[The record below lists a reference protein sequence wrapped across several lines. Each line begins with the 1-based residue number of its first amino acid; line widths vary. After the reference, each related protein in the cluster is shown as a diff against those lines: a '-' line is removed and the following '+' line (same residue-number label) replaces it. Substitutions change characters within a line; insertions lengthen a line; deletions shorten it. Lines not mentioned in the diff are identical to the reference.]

1 MDKKLIILDIV
12 INEMFRDMSK
22 KVIVFS
28 QIDSDVQARLEQQY
42 QVVVINPK
50 QGDVNEQ
57 ILKEVVEADAM
68 IGAGRLLNESNLATA
83 QKLKIISSVSVGY
96 DNYDVQ
102 YLNQKRIWLANTPH
116 VLTETTADLAF
127 TLLVSAARK
136 VPSLDQ
142 WTKQGEWK
150 RTVGTAQFGQDIFG
164 KTLGIIGL
172 GHIGAAIAR
181 RGFHGFNM
189 NILYHNRREKIEVA
203 QQFNAQ
209 YRSLEDLLQ
218 QSDFVV
224 VAVDLNSESKALIG
238 EHELSLM
245 QKHAVFVNIAR
256 GSVVDEQAL
265 IDALSNQQI
274 FAAGLDVYQK
284 EPLQDSP
291 LFKLDNV
298 VTLPHIGSATA
309 ETRKKMAELA
319 YQNLIDALEDR
330 TPRYLVNPQF

>member
-1 MDKKLIILDIV
+1 MKQ
-12 INEMFRDMSK
+12 
-22 KVIVFS
+22 KVVVFS
-28 QIDSDVQARLEQQY
+28 QIDSEILSRLNHQFK
-42 QVVVINPK
+42 VVVLDPK
-50 QGDVNEQ
+50 QGDINQQ
-57 ILKEVVEADAM
+57 IRTAVVDADAM
-68 IGAGRLLNESNLATA
+68 IGAGRLLNETNLATA
-83 QKLKIISSVSVGY
+83 EQLKIISSVSVGY
-96 DNYDVQ
+96 DNYDLA
-102 YLNQKRIWLANTPH
+102 YLNQKKIWLANTPH

-127 TLLVSAARK
+127 TLLMSAARK
-136 VPSLDQ
+136 VPSLDH

-150 RTVGTAQFGQDIFG
+150 RTISPAQFGQDIFG

-181 RGFHGFNM
+181 RGFYGFNM

-209 YRSLEDLLQ
+209 YKSLEDLLE

-224 VAVDLNSESKALIG
+224 TAVDLNQQSQALIG
-238 EHELSLM
+238 AAELKLM
-245 QKHAVFVNIAR
+245 QKHAIFINISR

-265 IDALSNQQI
+265 IDALTNQQI

-284 EPLQDSP
+284 EPLAESP
-291 LFKLDNV
+291 LFQLENV

-319 YQNLIDALEDR
+319 YQNLIDALAGHM
-330 TPRYLVNPQF
+330 PRYLVNQDFN

>member
-1 MDKKLIILDIV
+1 M
-12 INEMFRDMSK
+12 NK

-28 QIDSDVQARLEQQY
+28 QLDSDIQARLENQFN
-42 QVVVINPK
+42 VVMLNPK
-50 QGDVNEQ
+50 HGDINQQ
-57 ILKEVVEADAM
+57 IRQEVVDADAM
-68 IGAGRLLNESNLATA
+68 IGAGRLLNESNLAPA

-96 DNYDVQ
+96 DNYDVD
-102 YLNQKRIWLANTPH
+102 YLSQRKIGLAHTPH

-127 TLLVSAARK
+127 TLLLSAARK
-136 VPSLDQ
+136 IPQLDQ
-142 WTKQGEWK
+142 WTKQGAWK
-150 RTVGTAQFGQDIFG
+150 RTVGTAQYGQDVFG
-164 KTLGIIGL
+164 KTIGIIGL
-172 GHIGAAIAR
+172 GHIGAAVAR
-181 RGFHGFNM
+181 RAFHGFNM
-189 NILYHNRREKIEVA
+189 SILYHNRREKIEVA

-209 YRSLEDLLQ
+209 YCSLDDLLQ

-224 VAVDLNSESKALIG
+224 VAVDLNADSKTLMG
-238 EHELSLM
+238 EREFALM

-256 GSVVDEQAL
+256 GSVVNEQAL

-291 LFKLDNV
+291 LFQLDNV

-319 YQNLIDALEDR
+319 YQNLVDALENR
-330 TPRYLVNPQF
+330 TPRYLVNP

>member
-1 MDKKLIILDIV
+1 MKQ
-12 INEMFRDMSK
+12 
-22 KVIVFS
+22 KVVVFS
-28 QIDSDVQARLEQQY
+28 QIDSEILSRLNHQFK
-42 QVVVINPK
+42 VVVLDPKKGDIN
-50 QGDVNEQ
+50 QQ
-57 ILKEVVEADAM
+57 IRTEVVDADAM
-68 IGAGRLLNESNLATA
+68 IGAGRLLNETNLATA
-83 QKLKIISSVSVGY
+83 QQLKIISSVSVGY
-96 DNYDVQ
+96 DNYDLA
-102 YLNQKRIWLANTPH
+102 YLNQKKIWLANTPH

-127 TLLVSAARK
+127 TLLMSAARK

-150 RTVGTAQFGQDIFG
+150 RTISPAQFGQDIFG

-181 RGFHGFNM
+181 RGFYGFNM

-203 QQFNAQ
+203 QQFKAQ
-209 YRSLEDLLQ
+209 YKSLEDLLE

-224 VAVDLNSESKALIG
+224 TAVDLNQQSQALIG
-238 EHELSLM
+238 AAELKLM
-245 QKHAVFVNIAR
+245 QKHAIFINISR

-265 IDALSNQQI
+265 IDALTNQQI

-284 EPLQDSP
+284 EPLAESP
-291 LFKLDNV
+291 LFQLENV

-319 YQNLIDALEDR
+319 YQNLIDALAGHM
-330 TPRYLVNPQF
+330 PRYLVNQHFN